1 MDVGLQLFYKAP
13 CRPQASFS
21 REINLPQGSPSQ
33 HPHPFPAGLVG
44 EITVARESVCGER
57 TQPLGQH
64 RQRIQLW
71 DGLRQAEDLG
81 NTPRP
86 RHLLAGG

>member
-1 MDVGLQLFYKAP
+1 MDMGLQLFHKNPRRLQAP
-13 CRPQASFS
+13 FS
-21 REINLPQGSPSQ
+21 REIDPPQGSPPQ

-44 EITVARESVCGER
+44 EITVARESVRGER

-71 DGLRQAEDLG
+71 DGLGQAEDLG
-81 NTPRP
+81 HAPRP